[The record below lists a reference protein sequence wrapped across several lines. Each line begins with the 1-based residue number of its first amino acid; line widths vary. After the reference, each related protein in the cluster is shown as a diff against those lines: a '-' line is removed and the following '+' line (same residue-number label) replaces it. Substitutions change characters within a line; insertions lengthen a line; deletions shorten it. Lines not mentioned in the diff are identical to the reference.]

1 MFSCEF
7 SEIFQNIFFTEH
19 LRATASALIS
29 KLKNNVHH
37 WLVNIDFFCIDYLA
51 YCFLICTVNCEV
63 YEDLLQKLDEEKQTL
78 DTLEDELNS
87 DQHKYEDYDENNPE
101 YKKKEFKN
109 IPSSMMGPD
118 GFPMDLFAVNDISE
132 MDGKGLI
139 L

>member
-1 MFSCEF
+1 M
-7 SEIFQNIFFTEH
+7 
-19 LRATASALIS
+19 
-29 KLKNNVHH
+29 K
-37 WLVNIDFFCIDYLA
+37 
-51 YCFLICTVNCEV
+51 V

-87 DQHKYEDYDENNPE
+87 DQHKYEDYDENNPD

-132 MDGKGLI
+132 MDGKGLT